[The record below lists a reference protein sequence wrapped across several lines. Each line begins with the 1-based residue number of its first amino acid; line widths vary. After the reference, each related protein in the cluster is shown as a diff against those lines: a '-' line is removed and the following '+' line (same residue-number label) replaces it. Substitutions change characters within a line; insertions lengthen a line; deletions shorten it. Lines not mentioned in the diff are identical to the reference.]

1 MKRLSIIITMFVVG
15 LSLTGCLES
24 RPISEGGSLAPS
36 DVQQIRA
43 LSQNWIDAWMADDA
57 DRVMSYLTSDVVL
70 IPGGRV
76 PMTGH
81 DVIRNYWWPNDGS
94 ITTITRFE
102 VEILEIQGEG
112 DIAFTREHGMIEF
125 TYEIDGSVSELSS
138 ESYSLSTLKRQADG
152 SWKYDRR
159 MWASVNN

>member
-1 MKRLSIIITMFVVG
+1 MKQLSVIITMFIVG
-15 LSLTGCLES
+15 VALTGCLEA
-24 RPISEGGSLAPS
+24 RPMSEGGALAAS

-43 LSQNWIDAWMADDA
+43 LSQAWIDAWMADDA
-57 DRVMSYLTSDVVL
+57 DRVMGYLTSDVVL
-70 IPGGRV
+70 IPGGQE

-81 DVIRNYWWPNDGS
+81 DVIRDYWWPNDGS
-94 ITTITRFE
+94 ITTLTRFDA
-102 VEILEIQGEG
+102 EILEIQGKD

-125 TYEIDGSVSELSS
+125 TYEVDGSVSELSS